1 VKSTCNDND
10 EESSS
15 SPPNQEL
22 EDTETIPPIIVNEV
36 NEQVIEM
43 ISRLNQ
49 IFFSAFPMTNLIY
62 MRRMGYH
69 D

>member
-1 VKSTCNDND
+1 MFYATKNVFLPFEYMQIRTISTANETEVKSTCN

-15 SPPNQEL
+15 SPNQKL

-43 ISRLNQ
+43 
-49 IFFSAFPMTNLIY
+49 
-62 MRRMGYH
+62 MRR
-69 D
+69 